1 MATITLRSTKGSPL
15 TNTEVDNN
23 FTNLNTD
30 KIEST
35 YSGALN
41 SLTGGSAI
49 VTVSSTTGITT
60 GVWKATL
67 IGATYGGTG
76 VNNGSNTITVG
87 GNLSTANA
95 FTTSGAYGLTLTATA
110 TTNATLPAGTKTLLA
125 TDGSGSS
132 LTFGTGTLSLA
143 GNLTT
148 TGSFTTSFTQQAS
161 TTLTLPAAT
170 DTLVGRASTDT
181 LTNKTWNGVAI
192 GATYGGTGQSSYAV
206 GDILYA
212 PTTTTVGKL
221 AAGTSGY
228 LLTANGAGVAP
239 TWQAAP
245 SSGISTGKSIAMAI
259 IFGF

>member
-1 MATITLRSTKGSPL
+1 MSTITLRSTKGSPL

-23 FTNLNTD
+23 FSNLNTD

-35 YSGALN
+35 YSGAMN

-76 VNNGSNTITVG
+76 VNNGTSTITL
-87 GNLSTANA
+87 GNNL
-95 FTTSGAYGLTLTATA
+95 TTSGNFPLTLTATS
-110 TTNATLPAGTKTLLA
+110 TSNATLPAGTKTLLA

-132 LTFGTGTLSLA
+132 LTFSTGSLSLA

-148 TGSFTTSFTQQAS
+148 TGSYTTSFTQQAS

-170 DTLVGRASTDT
+170 DTLVGRTSTDT
-181 LTNKTWNGVAI
+181 LTNKTWNGVVI
-192 GATYGGTGQSSYAV
+192 GATYGGTGQSSYVV

-221 AAGTSGY
+221 AAGTSTY
-228 LLTANGAGVAP
+228 VLTSNGAGVAP
-239 TWQAAP
+239 TWQAPA
-245 SSGISTGKSIAMAI
+245 SSGISTGKSIAMAM